1 MNLKRITAVG
11 VSIAMLCGVTGCVN
25 QHPDE
30 EKAVQTSAE
39 EVRLIATSPATAS
52 ILDKLD
58 LDLVG
63 VCDTSLSTIPERY
76 DDAERI
82 GLAMSPDTEKIA
94 TLDAD
99 WIIGP
104 ASLKN
109 DLQPKYSA
117 IGVKSIF
124 LNLESV
130 EGMYQSIE
138 DLGEIFGR
146 EEQAQ
151 ELIDEY
157 EDFMTEYNK
166 QIEGKDSPKVLVL
179 MGFPGSYSVATENSY
194 VGSLVKLAGGTN
206 VYAGE
211 SGNYIIA
218 NTEDIIQKDPDI
230 IVCTAHGGLDEE
242 AYSYLK
248 DDFKNNDIW
257 KNFRAVKEDKVY
269 YLDSSLFGMSAT
281 FDYPE
286 ALNTLQPILYEEE

>member
-1 MNLKRITAVG
+1 MKLKRIAALGISFVMLG
-11 VSIAMLCGVTGCVN
+11 AMSGCVD
-25 QHPDE
+25 QHPE
-30 EKAVQTSAE
+30 NAKEVNTAENVRLVATSA
-39 EVRLIATSPATAS
+39 ATAD
-52 ILDKLD
+52 IMDKLE

-63 VCDTSLSTIPERY
+63 VCDSNISTIPERY
-76 DDAERI
+76 DDAVRI
-82 GLAMSPDTEKIA
+82 GLAMSPDSEKIA

-99 WIIGP
+99 WVLGP

-130 EGMYQSIE
+130 EGMYQSID
-138 DLGEIFGR
+138 DLGKLFGR
-146 EEQAQ
+146 EKQAQ
-151 ELIDEY
+151 ALIDEY
-157 EDFMTEYNK
+157 DAFMAEYNK
-166 QIEGKDSPKVLVL
+166 QIEGKESPKVLVL
-179 MGFPGSYSVATENSY
+179 MGFPGSYSVATEHSY
-194 VGSLVKLAGGTN
+194 TGSLVKLAGGEN

-218 NTEDIIQKDPDI
+218 NTEDIIKKDPDV
-230 IVCTAHGGLDEE
+230 IVCTAHGGLDET
-242 AYSYLK
+242 AYKYLK

-257 KNFRAVKEDKVY
+257 QHFRAVEEDHVY

-286 ALNTLQPILYEEE
+286 ALNVLQPILYGEE

>member
-1 MNLKRITAVG
+1 MKLKRIAALGISLVMLG
-11 VSIAMLCGVTGCVN
+11 AMSGCVD
-25 QHPDE
+25 QHPE
-30 EKAVQTSAE
+30 NAKEVNTAENVRLVATSA
-39 EVRLIATSPATAS
+39 ATAD
-52 ILDKLD
+52 IVDKLE

-63 VCDTSLSTIPERY
+63 VCDSNISTIPERY
-76 DDAERI
+76 DDAVRI
-82 GLAMSPDTEKIA
+82 GLAMSPDSEKIA

-99 WIIGP
+99 WVLGP

-130 EGMYQSIE
+130 EGMYQSID
-138 DLGEIFGR
+138 DLGKLFGR
-146 EEQAQ
+146 EKQAQ
-151 ELIDEY
+151 TLINEY
-157 EDFMTEYNK
+157 DAFMAEYNK
-166 QIEGKDSPKVLVL
+166 QIEGKESPKVLVL
-179 MGFPGSYSVATENSY
+179 MGFPGSYSVATEHSY
-194 VGSLVKLAGGTN
+194 TGSLVKLAGGEN

-218 NTEDIIQKDPDI
+218 NTEDIIKKDPDV
-230 IVCTAHGGLDEE
+230 IVCTAHGGLDET
-242 AYSYLK
+242 AYKYLK

-257 KNFRAVKEDKVY
+257 QHFRAVEEDHVY

-286 ALNTLQPILYEEE
+286 ALNVLQPILYGEE

>member
-1 MNLKRITAVG
+1 MKMKKLAVLG
-11 VSIAMLCGVTGCVN
+11 LSTVLSVSLFGCVD
-25 QHPDE
+25 QHPDGA
-30 EKAVQTSAE
+30 KDVNTADN
-39 EVRLIATSPATAS
+39 VRLVATSVATAD
-52 ILDKLD
+52 IMDKLE

-63 VCDTSLSTIPERY
+63 VCDSNISTLPDRY

-82 GLAMSPDTEKIA
+82 GLAMSPDSEKIA

-99 WIIGP
+99 WVIGP

-130 EGMYQSIE
+130 EGMYQSID
-138 DLGEIFGR
+138 DLGKIFGR
-146 EEQAQ
+146 EQQAQ
-151 ELIDEY
+151 ELINEY
-157 EDFMTEYNK
+157 ETFISEYNEK
-166 QIEGKDSPKVLVL
+166 NAGKEQPTVLVL

-194 VGSLVKLAGGTN
+194 TGSLVKLAGGKN
-206 VYAGE
+206 VYEGE
-211 SGNYIIA
+211 SGNYIVA
-218 NTEDIIQKDPDI
+218 NTEDIIKKDPDI
-230 IVCTAHGGLDEE
+230 IVCTAHGGLDET
-242 AYSYLK
+242 AYKYLK

-257 KNFRAVKEDKVY
+257 QHFRAVEEDHVY

-286 ALNTLQPILYEEE
+286 ALEALQPILYGEE

>member
-1 MNLKRITAVG
+1 MKLKRIAALGISLVMLG
-11 VSIAMLCGVTGCVN
+11 AMSGCVD
-25 QHPDE
+25 QHPE
-30 EKAVQTSAE
+30 NAKEVNTAENVRLVATSA
-39 EVRLIATSPATAS
+39 ATAD
-52 ILDKLD
+52 IMDKLE

-63 VCDTSLSTIPERY
+63 VCDSNISTIPERY
-76 DDAERI
+76 DDAVRI
-82 GLAMSPDTEKIA
+82 GLAMSPDSEKIA

-99 WIIGP
+99 WVLGP

-130 EGMYQSIE
+130 EGMYQSID
-138 DLGEIFGR
+138 DLGKIFGR
-146 EEQAQ
+146 EKQAQ
-151 ELIDEY
+151 AMIDEY
-157 EDFMTEYNK
+157 NDFMVEYK
-166 QIEGKDSPKVLVL
+166 SQIEGKESPKVLVL
-179 MGFPGSYSVATENSY
+179 MGFPGSYSVATEHSY
-194 VGSLVKLAGGTN
+194 TGSLVKLAGGEN

-218 NTEDIIQKDPDI
+218 NTEDIIKKDPDV
-230 IVCTAHGGLDEE
+230 IVCTAHGGLDET
-242 AYSYLK
+242 AYKYLK

-257 KNFRAVKEDKVY
+257 QHFRAVEEDHVY

-286 ALNTLQPILYEEE
+286 ALNVLQPILYGEE

>member
-1 MNLKRITAVG
+1 MKLKRIAALGISLVMLG
-11 VSIAMLCGVTGCVN
+11 AMSGCVD
-25 QHPDE
+25 QHPE
-30 EKAVQTSAE
+30 NAKEVNTAENVRLVATSA
-39 EVRLIATSPATAS
+39 ATAD
-52 ILDKLD
+52 IMDKLE

-63 VCDTSLSTIPERY
+63 VCDSNISTIPERY
-76 DDAERI
+76 DDAVRI
-82 GLAMSPDTEKIA
+82 GLAMSPDSEKIA

-99 WIIGP
+99 WILGP

-130 EGMYQSIE
+130 EGMYQSID
-138 DLGEIFGR
+138 DLGKLFGR
-146 EEQAQ
+146 EKQAQ
-151 ELIDEY
+151 ALIDEY
-157 EDFMTEYNK
+157 DAFMAEYNK
-166 QIEGKDSPKVLVL
+166 QIEGKESPKVLVL
-179 MGFPGSYSVATENSY
+179 MGFPGSYSVATEHSY
-194 VGSLVKLAGGTN
+194 TGSLVKLAGGEN

-218 NTEDIIQKDPDI
+218 NTEDIIKKDPDV
-230 IVCTAHGGLDEE
+230 IVCTAHGGLDET
-242 AYSYLK
+242 AYKYLK

-257 KNFRAVKEDKVY
+257 QHFRAVEEDHVY

-286 ALNTLQPILYEEE
+286 ALNVLQPILYGEE